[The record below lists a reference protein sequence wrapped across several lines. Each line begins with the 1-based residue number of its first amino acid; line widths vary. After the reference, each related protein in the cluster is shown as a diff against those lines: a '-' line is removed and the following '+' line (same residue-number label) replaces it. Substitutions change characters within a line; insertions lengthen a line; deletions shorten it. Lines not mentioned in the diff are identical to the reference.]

1 MNEREWAAELVN
13 ELTGLADPKNPN
25 RAALANLRRGLEH
38 ALDYTLSRV
47 GWLFRRV
54 PDRELG
60 AAVLAAGLFAWTK
73 GDCPQEAGINFGS
86 AFGAGL
92 TLEQKQQRE
101 KRFIDLLD
109 TDAQE
114 LPYKL
119 RQAMTLIGRDSVE
132 LDWALL
138 IRHIG
143 QWSHPNRWVQIDWAR
158 EFWAT
163 AEPKPDVTVVQ
174 PASGSP

>member
-1 MNEREWAAELVN
+1 LSEREWAVELVD
-13 ELTGLADPKNPN
+13 ELTGLADPANPN
-25 RAALANLRRGLEH
+25 RAALAHLRRGLDH
-38 ALDYTLSRV
+38 TLDYTLGRV

-54 PDRELG
+54 PAFALDQ
-60 AAVLAAGLFAWTK
+60 AVLAAGLFAWTK
-73 GDCPQEAGINFGS
+73 GECQHTAGWNFGK

-109 TDAQE
+109 TDAEE

-119 RQAMTLIGRDSVE
+119 RQAVTLLARGSVG

-143 QWSHPNRWVQIDWAR
+143 RWAYPDRQVQRDWAR
-158 EFWAT
+158 DFWAA
-163 AEPKPDVTVVQ
+163 AEPEPDVTIVQ
-174 PASGSP
+174 PVSESP